1 MAEQAQS
8 PGFKLPLPG
17 NLDST
22 PGSGLSVQVGGGGIT
37 IGTTPSAA
45 TNTRDI
51 AIGVGVLLVLMV
63 VFFFV
68 KNGYA
73 NWLVGRRVSPRSANA
88 AGWWLFLFLIALA
101 VGGIFPLVSQTSF
114 LSIPFLAPVGVL
126 ALASLVMLLVSSR
139 R

>member
-1 MAEQAQS
+1 MAEQGQS
-8 PGFKLPLPG
+8 SGFTLPLPG
-17 NLDST
+17 GASNPS
-22 PGSGLSVQVGGGGIT
+22 GSGLNVQLGGGGVT
-37 IGTTPSAA
+37 IGVAPSSN
-45 TNTRDI
+45 TQTRDI

-88 AGWWLFLFLIALA
+88 AGWWLFLFLVALA
-101 VGGIFPLVSQTSF
+101 VGGIFPLVSQASF

-126 ALASLVMLLVSSR
+126 GIASLVMLLVSSR